1 MRGKSPGS
9 ANRDQKWIK
18 AGVLALLVHVV
29 FFIFM
34 TFGLSWKTNPPEG
47 IVVDLWSDLP
57 QPEQKPTK
65 KVKAQ
70 PPKPAP
76 SKKIKP
82 VPPKKV
88 KVAPPKKIKVVPPK
102 KVESLPSKADIELKK
117 EKEKKAKLAKEKKEK
132 EKKARLAK
140 EKKEKEKKAKLAKE
154 KKEKEKKAK
163 LAKEKKEREKKARIA
178 KEKKEKERKIR
189 LAKEKKEKERKI
201 RLAKEKK
208 EKERK
213 IKEQNARVAAETE
226 RFQKELRE
234 EEERRRLQKLAYAK
248 AAAKRNL
255 IDEYKAKILAKI
267 KSKLVLPPDLPNDP
281 VAEYNIT
288 LLPGGEILSVKLRNS
303 SGFRSFDEAVER
315 AIILARPLPLPKDK
329 LLFPNFRDLGV
340 KVHYLDD

>member
-1 MRGKSPGS
+1 MRGVKSTGS
-9 ANRDQKWIK
+9 ANRDQKWLK

-34 TFGLSWKTNPPEG
+34 TFGLSWKTNPPAG

-65 KVKAQ
+65 KIKAL
-70 PPKPAP
+70 PPEPVEP
-76 SKKIKP
+76 PKKIKP
-82 VPPKKV
+82 APPKKV
-88 KVAPPKKIKVVPPK
+88 KPV
-102 KVESLPSKADIELKK
+102 PSKADIELKK
-117 EKEKKAKLAKEKKEK
+117 EKEKKQKLAKEKK
-132 EKKARLAK
+132 A
-140 EKKEKEKKAKLAKE
+140 KEKKAKLAKE
-154 KKEKEKKAK
+154 KKA
-163 LAKEKKEREKKARIA
+163 
-178 KEKKEKERKIR
+178 KERKAR
-189 LAKEKKEKERKI
+189 LAKEKKAKKRKARLAKEKKAKEKKV

-234 EEERRRLQKLAYAK
+234 EEERRRLQKLAYAQ

-267 KSKLVLPPDLPNDP
+267 KSKLVFPPDLPNDP
-281 VAEYNIT
+281 VAAYDIT
-288 LLPGGEILSVKLRNS
+288 LLPGGEILSVKLRKS

-329 LLFPNFRDLGV
+329 LLFPNFRNLSV
-340 KVHYLDD
+340 KVHYLE

>member
-1 MRGKSPGS
+1 MRGKLPGS
-9 ANRDQKWIK
+9 ANRNQKWLK

-65 KVKAQ
+65 KIKAQ

-82 VPPKKV
+82 DPPKKV
-88 KVAPPKKIKVVPPK
+88 KVAPPKK
-102 KVESLPSKADIELKK
+102 VESLPSKAEIELKK
-117 EKEKKAKLAKEKKEK
+117 EKEKK
-132 EKKARLAK
+132 
-140 EKKEKEKKAKLAKE
+140 
-154 KKEKEKKAK
+154 
-163 LAKEKKEREKKARIA
+163 
-178 KEKKEKERKIR
+178 EKERKV
-189 LAKEKKEKERKI
+189 

-315 AIILARPLPLPKDK
+315 AIILARPLPLPRDK

>member
-1 MRGKSPGS
+1 MRGVKSTGS
-9 ANRDQKWIK
+9 ANRDQKWLK

-34 TFGLSWKTNPPEG
+34 TFGLSWKTHPPAG

-65 KVKAQ
+65 KVKAL

-76 SKKIKP
+76 TKKVKPAPPKKIEP
-82 VPPKKV
+82 APPKKV
-88 KVAPPKKIKVVPPK
+88 KPAPPK

-117 EKEKKAKLAKEKKEK
+117 EKEKKQKLAKEKKVKEKKAKLAKEKKAKLAKEKKAKLAKEKKAK

-140 EKKEKEKKAKLAKE
+140 EKKA
-154 KKEKEKKAK
+154 
-163 LAKEKKEREKKARIA
+163 
-178 KEKKEKERKIR
+178 
-189 LAKEKKEKERKI
+189 

-226 RFQKELRE
+226 RFQKELRA
-234 EEERRRLQKLAYAK
+234 EEERRRLQRLAYAQ

-281 VAEYNIT
+281 IAEYGIT
-288 LLPGGEILSVKLRNS
+288 LLPGGEILSVKLRKS

-329 LLFPNFRDLGV
+329 SLFPNFRDLGV

>member
-1 MRGKSPGS
+1 M
-9 ANRDQKWIK
+9 IC
-18 AGVLALLVHVV
+18 
-29 FFIFM
+29 
-34 TFGLSWKTNPPEG
+34 LSLSKNQ
-47 IVVDLWSDLP
+47 LRKLRRCHQSRWSL
-57 QPEQKPTK
+57 QK
-65 KVKAQ
+65 KVKPA
-70 PPKPAP
+70 PPKKVEPVP
-76 SKKIKP
+76 PKKVEP

-88 KVAPPKKIKVVPPK
+88 KP
-102 KVESLPSKADIELKK
+102 LPSKADIELKK
-117 EKEKKAKLAKEKKEK
+117 EKEKKAKEKRLKEKKAKEKKAKLAKEKKAKEKKARLAKEKKAKEKKARLAKEKKAK

-140 EKKEKEKKAKLAKE
+140 EKKEKEKK
-154 KKEKEKKAK
+154 EKEKKA
-163 LAKEKKEREKKARIA
+163 
-178 KEKKEKERKIR
+178 
-189 LAKEKKEKERKI
+189 

-234 EEERRRLQKLAYAK
+234 EEERRRLQKLAYAQ

-281 VAEYNIT
+281 VAEYDIT
-288 LLPGGEILSVKLRNS
+288 LLPGGEILSVKLRKS

>member
-9 ANRDQKWIK
+9 ANRDQKWLK

-34 TFGLSWKTNPPEG
+34 TFGLSWKTNPPAG
-47 IVVDLWSDLP
+47 VVVDLWSDLP

-65 KVKAQ
+65 KVKAL
-70 PPKPAP
+70 PPKP
-76 SKKIKP
+76 
-82 VPPKKV
+82 VE
-88 KVAPPKKIKVVPPK
+88 PPKKIKPAPPKKVEPVPPK
-102 KVESLPSKADIELKK
+102 KVESVPPKKIKPVPSKADIELKK
-117 EKEKKAKLAKEKKEK
+117 EKEKKQKLAKEKKEKEKKEKLAKEKKAKEKKARLAKEKKEK

-140 EKKEKEKKAKLAKE
+140 EKKAKE
-154 KKEKEKKAK
+154 KKV
-163 LAKEKKEREKKARIA
+163 
-178 KEKKEKERKIR
+178 
-189 LAKEKKEKERKI
+189 

-234 EEERRRLQKLAYAK
+234 EEERRRLQKLAYAQ

-288 LLPGGEILSVKLRNS
+288 LLPGGEILSVKLRKS

>member
-9 ANRDQKWIK
+9 ANRDQKWLK
-18 AGVLALLVHVV
+18 AGALALLVHIV

-34 TFGLSWKTNPPEG
+34 TFGLSWKTNPPAG

-65 KVKAQ
+65 KVKAL
-70 PPKPAP
+70 PPKPVEP
-76 SKKIKP
+76 PKKVKP

-88 KVAPPKKIKVVPPK
+88 KAAPKKVKAAPKKIKP
-102 KVESLPSKADIELKK
+102 LPSKADIELKK
-117 EKEKKAKLAKEKKEK
+117 EKEKKAKLAKEKKE
-132 EKKARLAK
+132 R
-140 EKKEKEKKAKLAKE
+140 EKKAKLAKE

-163 LAKEKKEREKKARIA
+163 LAKEKKEREKKA
-178 KEKKEKERKIR
+178 K
-189 LAKEKKEKERKI
+189 LAKEKKEKEKKAKLAKEKKEKEKKAK
-201 RLAKEKK
+201 LAKEKK

-234 EEERRRLQKLAYAK
+234 EEEKRRLQKLAYAQ

>member
-76 SKKIKP
+76 SKKVKP

-88 KVAPPKKIKVVPPK
+88 KVAPPKKVKVVPPK
-102 KVESLPSKADIELKK
+102 KVESLPSKADIVLKKEKEKKAKLAKEKK

-140 EKKEKEKKAKLAKE
+140 EKKEKEKKARLAKEKKEKERKARLAKE
-154 KKEKEKKAK
+154 KKEKEKKA
-163 LAKEKKEREKKARIA
+163 
-178 KEKKEKERKIR
+178 
-189 LAKEKKEKERKI
+189 

>member
-88 KVAPPKKIKVVPPK
+88 KVAPPKKVKVAPPK

-117 EKEKKAKLAKEKKEK
+117 EKEKKTKLAKEKKEK

-140 EKKEKEKKAKLAKE
+140 EKKEKE
-154 KKEKEKKAK
+154 
-163 LAKEKKEREKKARIA
+163 
-178 KEKKEKERKIR
+178 RKV
-189 LAKEKKEKERKI
+189 

>member
-9 ANRDQKWIK
+9 ANRDQKWLK

-34 TFGLSWKTNPPEG
+34 TFGLSWKTNPPAG

-65 KVKAQ
+65 KVKAL
-70 PPKPAP
+70 PPKPVEP
-76 SKKIKP
+76 PKKVKL

-88 KVAPPKKIKVVPPK
+88 KAAPKKIKP
-102 KVESLPSKADIELKK
+102 LPSKADIELKK
-117 EKEKKAKLAKEKKEK
+117 EKEKKAKLAKEKKE
-132 EKKARLAK
+132 R
-140 EKKEKEKKAKLAKE
+140 EKKAK
-154 KKEKEKKAK
+154 
-163 LAKEKKEREKKARIA
+163 
-178 KEKKEKERKIR
+178 
-189 LAKEKKEKERKI
+189 
-201 RLAKEKK
+201 LAKEKK

-226 RFQKELRE
+226 RYQKELRE
-234 EEERRRLQKLAYAK
+234 EEERRRLQKLAYAQ

>member
-1 MRGKSPGS
+1 MRGKLPGS
-9 ANRDQKWIK
+9 ANRNQKWLK

-34 TFGLSWKTNPPEG
+34 TFGLSWKTHPPAG

-65 KVKAQ
+65 KVKAL

-76 SKKIKP
+76 TKKVKPAPPKKIEP
-82 VPPKKV
+82 APPKKV
-88 KVAPPKKIKVVPPK
+88 KPAPPK

-117 EKEKKAKLAKEKKEK
+117 EKEKKQKLAKEKKVKEKKAKLAKEKKAKLAKEKKAKLAKEKKAKLAKEKKAK

-140 EKKEKEKKAKLAKE
+140 EKKA
-154 KKEKEKKAK
+154 
-163 LAKEKKEREKKARIA
+163 
-178 KEKKEKERKIR
+178 
-189 LAKEKKEKERKI
+189 

-226 RFQKELRE
+226 RFQKELRA
-234 EEERRRLQKLAYAK
+234 EEERRRLQRLAYAQ

-281 VAEYNIT
+281 IAEYGIT
-288 LLPGGEILSVKLRNS
+288 LLPGGEILSVKLRKS

-329 LLFPNFRDLGV
+329 SLFPNFRDLGV

>member
-88 KVAPPKKIKVVPPK
+88 KVAPPKKVKVAPPK

-117 EKEKKAKLAKEKKEK
+117 EKEKK
-132 EKKARLAK
+132 
-140 EKKEKEKKAKLAKE
+140 
-154 KKEKEKKAK
+154 
-163 LAKEKKEREKKARIA
+163 
-178 KEKKEKERKIR
+178 EKERK
-189 LAKEKKEKERKI
+189 
-201 RLAKEKK
+201 
-208 EKERK
+208 
-213 IKEQNARVAAETE
+213 V
-226 RFQKELRE
+226 
-234 EEERRRLQKLAYAK
+234 
-248 AAAKRNL
+248 
-255 IDEYKAKILAKI
+255 
-267 KSKLVLPPDLPNDP
+267 S
-281 VAEYNIT
+281 
-288 LLPGGEILSVKLRNS
+288 
-303 SGFRSFDEAVER
+303 
-315 AIILARPLPLPKDK
+315 
-329 LLFPNFRDLGV
+329 
-340 KVHYLDD
+340 

>member
-1 MRGKSPGS
+1 MRGKLPGS

-76 SKKIKP
+76 SKKVKP

-88 KVAPPKKIKVVPPK
+88 KVVPPK
-102 KVESLPSKADIELKK
+102 KVESLPSKADIVLKKEKEKKAKLAKEKK

-140 EKKEKEKKAKLAKE
+140 EKKEKEKKA
-154 KKEKEKKAK
+154 
-163 LAKEKKEREKKARIA
+163 
-178 KEKKEKERKIR
+178 
-189 LAKEKKEKERKI
+189 

>member
-76 SKKIKP
+76 SKKVKP

-88 KVAPPKKIKVVPPK
+88 KVAPPKKVKVVPPK
-102 KVESLPSKADIELKK
+102 KVESLPSKADIVLKR
-117 EKEKKAKLAKEKKEK
+117 EKEKKRK
-132 EKKARLAK
+132 LAK

-154 KKEKEKKAK
+154 KKEKEKKA
-163 LAKEKKEREKKARIA
+163 
-178 KEKKEKERKIR
+178 
-189 LAKEKKEKERKI
+189 

>member
-88 KVAPPKKIKVVPPK
+88 KVAPPKKVKVVPPK
-102 KVESLPSKADIELKK
+102 KVESLPSKADIVLKK

-140 EKKEKEKKAKLAKE
+140 EKKAKLAKEKKEKERKARLAKE
-154 KKEKEKKAK
+154 KKEKEKKA
-163 LAKEKKEREKKARIA
+163 
-178 KEKKEKERKIR
+178 
-189 LAKEKKEKERKI
+189 

>member
-1 MRGKSPGS
+1 MRGVKSTGS
-9 ANRDQKWIK
+9 ANRDQKWLK

-34 TFGLSWKTNPPEG
+34 TFGLSWKTHPPAG

-65 KVKAQ
+65 KVKAL

-76 SKKIKP
+76 T
-82 VPPKKV
+82 KKV
-88 KVAPPKKIKVVPPK
+88 KPAPPK

-117 EKEKKAKLAKEKKEK
+117 EKEKKQKLAKEKKV
-132 EKKARLAK
+132 
-140 EKKEKEKKAKLAKE
+140 KEKKAKLAKE
-154 KKEKEKKAK
+154 KKAKEKKA
-163 LAKEKKEREKKARIA
+163 
-178 KEKKEKERKIR
+178 
-189 LAKEKKEKERKI
+189 

-226 RFQKELRE
+226 RFQKELRA
-234 EEERRRLQKLAYAK
+234 EEERRRLQRLAYAQ

-281 VAEYNIT
+281 IAEYGIT
-288 LLPGGEILSVKLRNS
+288 LLPGGEILSVKLRKS

-329 LLFPNFRDLGV
+329 SLFPNFRDLGV

>member
-1 MRGKSPGS
+1 MRGKLPGS
-9 ANRDQKWIK
+9 ANRNQKWLK

-34 TFGLSWKTNPPEG
+34 TFGLSWKTNPPAG

-65 KVKAQ
+65 KVKAL
-70 PPKPAP
+70 PPKPVEPPKKVKPAP
-76 SKKIKP
+76 PKKVKP

-88 KVAPPKKIKVVPPK
+88 KPVPPKKIEP
-102 KVESLPSKADIELKK
+102 LPSKADIELKK
-117 EKEKKAKLAKEKKEK
+117 EKEKKQKLAKEKKAKEKKAKLAKEKKAKLAKEKKAK

-140 EKKEKEKKAKLAKE
+140 EKKAKEKKA
-154 KKEKEKKAK
+154 
-163 LAKEKKEREKKARIA
+163 
-178 KEKKEKERKIR
+178 R
-189 LAKEKKEKERKI
+189 LAKEKKAKEKKA

-213 IKEQNARVAAETE
+213 IKEQDARVAAETE

-248 AAAKRNL
+248 AAAKRSL

-281 VAEYNIT
+281 VAEYGIT
-288 LLPGGEILSVKLRNS
+288 LLPGGEILSVKLRKS

-315 AIILARPLPLPKDK
+315 AIILSRPLPLPKDK

>member
-1 MRGKSPGS
+1 MRGVKSTGS
-9 ANRDQKWIK
+9 ANRDQKWLK

-34 TFGLSWKTNPPEG
+34 TFGLSWKTHPPAG

-65 KVKAQ
+65 KVKAL

-76 SKKIKP
+76 TKKVKPALPKKIEP
-82 VPPKKV
+82 APPKKV
-88 KVAPPKKIKVVPPK
+88 KPAPPK

-117 EKEKKAKLAKEKKEK
+117 EKEKKQKLAKEKKVKEKKAKLAKEKKAKLAKEKKAKLAKEKKAK

-140 EKKEKEKKAKLAKE
+140 EKKA
-154 KKEKEKKAK
+154 
-163 LAKEKKEREKKARIA
+163 
-178 KEKKEKERKIR
+178 
-189 LAKEKKEKERKI
+189 

-226 RFQKELRE
+226 RFQKELRA
-234 EEERRRLQKLAYAK
+234 EEERRRLQRLAYAQ

-281 VAEYNIT
+281 IAEYGIT
-288 LLPGGEILSVKLRNS
+288 LLPGGEILSVKLRKS

-329 LLFPNFRDLGV
+329 SLFPNFRDLGV

>member
-65 KVKAQ
+65 KIKAQ

-88 KVAPPKKIKVVPPK
+88 KVAPPKKVKVAPPK
-102 KVESLPSKADIELKK
+102 KVESLPSKAEIELKK
-117 EKEKKAKLAKEKKEK
+117 EKEKKEKERKVRLAKEKKEK

-140 EKKEKEKKAKLAKE
+140 EKKEKEKKA
-154 KKEKEKKAK
+154 
-163 LAKEKKEREKKARIA
+163 
-178 KEKKEKERKIR
+178 R
-189 LAKEKKEKERKI
+189 LAKEKKEKERKARLAKEKKEKERKV

>member
-1 MRGKSPGS
+1 MRGVKSTGS
-9 ANRDQKWIK
+9 ANRDQKWLK

-34 TFGLSWKTNPPEG
+34 TFGLSWKTHPPAG

-65 KVKAQ
+65 KVKAL
-70 PPKPAP
+70 PPKPA
-76 SKKIKP
+76 
-82 VPPKKV
+82 
-88 KVAPPKKIKVVPPK
+88 PPK

-117 EKEKKAKLAKEKKEK
+117 EKEKKQKLAKEKKV
-132 EKKARLAK
+132 
-140 EKKEKEKKAKLAKE
+140 KEKKAKLAKE
-154 KKEKEKKAK
+154 KKAK
-163 LAKEKKEREKKARIA
+163 LAKEKKA
-178 KEKKEKERKIR
+178 KEKK
-189 LAKEKKEKERKI
+189 A

-226 RFQKELRE
+226 RFQKELRA
-234 EEERRRLQKLAYAK
+234 EEERRRLQRLAYAQ

-281 VAEYNIT
+281 IAEYGIT
-288 LLPGGEILSVKLRNS
+288 LLPGGEILSVKLRKS

-329 LLFPNFRDLGV
+329 SLFPNFRDLGV

>member
-1 MRGKSPGS
+1 MRGKLPGS
-9 ANRDQKWIK
+9 ANRNQKWLK

-34 TFGLSWKTNPPEG
+34 TFGFSWKTNPPAG
-47 IVVDLWSDLP
+47 ILVDLWSDLP

-65 KVKAQ
+65 KVKAL
-70 PPKPAP
+70 PPKPAEP
-76 SKKIKP
+76 PKKVKPAPPKKVEPVPPKKVEP

-88 KVAPPKKIKVVPPK
+88 KPV
-102 KVESLPSKADIELKK
+102 PSKADIELKK
-117 EKEKKAKLAKEKKEK
+117 EKEKKKKLAKEKK
-132 EKKARLAK
+132 A
-140 EKKEKEKKAKLAKE
+140 KEKKAKE
-154 KKEKEKKAK
+154 KKAKEKKAK
-163 LAKEKKEREKKARIA
+163 LAKEKKERERKA
-178 KEKKEKERKIR
+178 R
-189 LAKEKKEKERKI
+189 LAKEKKAKEKKV

-234 EEERRRLQKLAYAK
+234 EEERRRLQKLAYAQ

-267 KSKLVLPPDLPNDP
+267 KSKLVLPPDLPNNP

>member
-70 PPKPAP
+70 PSKPAP

-88 KVAPPKKIKVVPPK
+88 KPVPPKKVKVVLPK
-102 KVESLPSKADIELKK
+102 KVESLPSKAEIELKK

-140 EKKEKEKKAKLAKE
+140 EKKEKEKKA
-154 KKEKEKKAK
+154 
-163 LAKEKKEREKKARIA
+163 
-178 KEKKEKERKIR
+178 R
-189 LAKEKKEKERKI
+189 LAKEKKEKERKV

-303 SGFRSFDEAVER
+303 SGFSSFDEAVER

>member
-1 MRGKSPGS
+1 MRGVKSTGS
-9 ANRDQKWIK
+9 ANRDQKWLK

-34 TFGLSWKTNPPEG
+34 TFGLSWKTHPPAG

-65 KVKAQ
+65 KVKAL

-76 SKKIKP
+76 TKKVKPAPPKKIEP
-82 VPPKKV
+82 APPKKV
-88 KVAPPKKIKVVPPK
+88 KPAPPK

-117 EKEKKAKLAKEKKEK
+117 EKEKKQKLAKEKKVKEKKAKLAKEKKAKLAKEKKAK

-140 EKKEKEKKAKLAKE
+140 EKKA
-154 KKEKEKKAK
+154 
-163 LAKEKKEREKKARIA
+163 
-178 KEKKEKERKIR
+178 
-189 LAKEKKEKERKI
+189 

-226 RFQKELRE
+226 RFQKELRA
-234 EEERRRLQKLAYAK
+234 EEERRRLQRLAYAQ

-281 VAEYNIT
+281 IAEYGIT
-288 LLPGGEILSVKLRNS
+288 LLPGGEILSVKLRKS

-329 LLFPNFRDLGV
+329 SLFPNFRDLGV

>member
-9 ANRDQKWIK
+9 ANRDQKWLK

-34 TFGLSWKTNPPEG
+34 TFGLSWKTNPPAG

-65 KVKAQ
+65 KVKAL
-70 PPKPAP
+70 PPKPVEP
-76 SKKIKP
+76 PKKVKP

-88 KVAPPKKIKVVPPK
+88 KSAPPKEVKAAPK
-102 KVESLPSKADIELKK
+102 KVKPLPSKADIELKK
-117 EKEKKAKLAKEKKEK
+117 EKEKKAKLV
-132 EKKARLAK
+132 K

-154 KKEKEKKAK
+154 KKEKERKAK
-163 LAKEKKEREKKARIA
+163 
-178 KEKKEKERKIR
+178 
-189 LAKEKKEKERKI
+189 LAKEKKEKERKA

-234 EEERRRLQKLAYAK
+234 EEERRRLQKLAYAQ

>member
-1 MRGKSPGS
+1 MRGVKSTGS
-9 ANRDQKWIK
+9 ANRDQKWLK

-34 TFGLSWKTNPPEG
+34 TFGLSWKTHPPAG

-65 KVKAQ
+65 KVKAL

-76 SKKIKP
+76 TKKVKPAPPKKIEP
-82 VPPKKV
+82 APPKKV
-88 KVAPPKKIKVVPPK
+88 KPAPPK

-117 EKEKKAKLAKEKKEK
+117 EKEKKQKLAKEKKVKEKKAKLAKEKKAKIAKEKKAKLAKEKKAKLAREKKAKLAKEKKAK

-140 EKKEKEKKAKLAKE
+140 EKKA
-154 KKEKEKKAK
+154 
-163 LAKEKKEREKKARIA
+163 
-178 KEKKEKERKIR
+178 
-189 LAKEKKEKERKI
+189 
-201 RLAKEKK
+201 
-208 EKERK
+208 KERK

-226 RFQKELRE
+226 RFQKELRA
-234 EEERRRLQKLAYAK
+234 EEERRRLQRLAYAQ

-281 VAEYNIT
+281 IAEYGIT
-288 LLPGGEILSVKLRNS
+288 LLPGGEILSVKLRKS

-329 LLFPNFRDLGV
+329 SLFPNFRDLGV

>member
-1 MRGKSPGS
+1 MRGKLPGS
-9 ANRDQKWIK
+9 ANRNQKWLK

-34 TFGLSWKTNPPEG
+34 TFGLSWKTNPPAG
-47 IVVDLWSDLP
+47 VVVDLWSDLP

-65 KVKAQ
+65 KVKAL
-70 PPKPAP
+70 PPKPVEPPKKIKPAP
-76 SKKIKP
+76 PKKVEPVPPKKIKP
-82 VPPKKV
+82 V
-88 KVAPPKKIKVVPPK
+88 
-102 KVESLPSKADIELKK
+102 PSKADIELKK
-117 EKEKKAKLAKEKKEK
+117 EKEKKKKLAKEKK
-132 EKKARLAK
+132 A
-140 EKKEKEKKAKLAKE
+140 KEKKAKE
-154 KKEKEKKAK
+154 KKAKEKKAK
-163 LAKEKKEREKKARIA
+163 LAKEKKERERKA
-178 KEKKEKERKIR
+178 R
-189 LAKEKKEKERKI
+189 LAKEKKAKEKKV

-234 EEERRRLQKLAYAK
+234 EEERRRLQKLAYAQ

-288 LLPGGEILSVKLRNS
+288 LLPDGEILSVKLRKS

>member
-1 MRGKSPGS
+1 MRGVKSTGS
-9 ANRDQKWIK
+9 ANRDQKWLK

-34 TFGLSWKTNPPEG
+34 TFGLSWKTHPPAG

-65 KVKAQ
+65 KVKAL

-76 SKKIKP
+76 TKKVKPAPPKKIEP
-82 VPPKKV
+82 APPKKV
-88 KVAPPKKIKVVPPK
+88 KPAPPK

-117 EKEKKAKLAKEKKEK
+117 EKEKKQKLAKEKKVKEKKAKLAKEKKAKLAKEKKAKLAKEKKAK

-140 EKKEKEKKAKLAKE
+140 EKKA
-154 KKEKEKKAK
+154 
-163 LAKEKKEREKKARIA
+163 
-178 KEKKEKERKIR
+178 
-189 LAKEKKEKERKI
+189 
-201 RLAKEKK
+201 
-208 EKERK
+208 KERK

-226 RFQKELRE
+226 RFQKELRA
-234 EEERRRLQKLAYAK
+234 EEERRRLQRLAYAQ

-281 VAEYNIT
+281 IAEYGIT
-288 LLPGGEILSVKLRNS
+288 LLPGGEILSVKLRKS

-329 LLFPNFRDLGV
+329 SLFPNFRDLGV

>member
-88 KVAPPKKIKVVPPK
+88 KVAPPKKVKVVPPK
-102 KVESLPSKADIELKK
+102 KVESLPSKADIVLKKEKEKKAKLAKEKK

-140 EKKEKEKKAKLAKE
+140 EKKEKEKKA
-154 KKEKEKKAK
+154 
-163 LAKEKKEREKKARIA
+163 
-178 KEKKEKERKIR
+178 
-189 LAKEKKEKERKI
+189 

>member
-76 SKKIKP
+76 SKKVKP

-88 KVAPPKKIKVVPPK
+88 KVAPPKKVKVVPPK
-102 KVESLPSKADIELKK
+102 KVESLPSKADIVLKREKEKKRKLAKEKK
-117 EKEKKAKLAKEKKEK
+117 EKEKKAKLAKEKKEKEKKARLAKEKKAKEKKAKLAKEKKEK

-140 EKKEKEKKAKLAKE
+140 EKKEKEKKAK
-154 KKEKEKKAK
+154 
-163 LAKEKKEREKKARIA
+163 
-178 KEKKEKERKIR
+178 
-189 LAKEKKEKERKI
+189 
-201 RLAKEKK
+201 LAKEKK

>member
-9 ANRDQKWIK
+9 ANRDQKWLK

-34 TFGLSWKTNPPEG
+34 TFGLSWKTNPPAG

-65 KVKAQ
+65 KIKAL
-70 PPKPAP
+70 PPEPVEPPKKVKPAP
-76 SKKIKP
+76 PKKVEPVPPKKVEP

-88 KVAPPKKIKVVPPK
+88 KPV
-102 KVESLPSKADIELKK
+102 PSKADIELKK
-117 EKEKKAKLAKEKKEK
+117 EKEKKQKLAKEKK
-132 EKKARLAK
+132 A
-140 EKKEKEKKAKLAKE
+140 KEKKAKLAKE
-154 KKEKEKKAK
+154 KKAKEKKAK
-163 LAKEKKEREKKARIA
+163 LAKEKKA
-178 KEKKEKERKIR
+178 KERKAR
-189 LAKEKKEKERKI
+189 LAKEKKAKEKKV

-234 EEERRRLQKLAYAK
+234 EEERRRLQKLAYAQ

-267 KSKLVLPPDLPNDP
+267 KSKLVFPPDLPNDP
-281 VAEYNIT
+281 VAAYDIT
-288 LLPGGEILSVKLRNS
+288 LLPGGEILSVKLRKS

-329 LLFPNFRDLGV
+329 LLFPNFRNLSV
-340 KVHYLDD
+340 KVHYLE